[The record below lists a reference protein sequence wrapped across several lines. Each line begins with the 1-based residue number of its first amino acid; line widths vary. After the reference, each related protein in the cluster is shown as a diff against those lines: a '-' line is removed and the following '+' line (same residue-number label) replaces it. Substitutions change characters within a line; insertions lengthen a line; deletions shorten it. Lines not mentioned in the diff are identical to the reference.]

1 MGVTALMIR
10 TLGGVAAGVAI
21 AIALMMLVEG
31 LANMVF
37 PPPRVNLNDPNAA
50 ASLPLANQLFPVL
63 AWFVATLVGGWI
75 AVQLSGRGWTA
86 WLVAASVLVGEILDY
101 LLGRHTAWVMGA
113 GILAPIAAAWIA
125 QKLRG
130 RTPRVSA

>member
-1 MGVTALMIR
+1 MIR

-31 LANMVF
+31 LGNMVF
-37 PPPRVNLNDPNAA
+37 PPPRVNLNDPNAPA
-50 ASLPLANQLFPVL
+50 ALPVANQLFPVL
-63 AWFVATLVGGWI
+63 GWFIATLVGGWI
-75 AVQLSGRGWTA
+75 AIQLSGRGWTA
-86 WLVAASVLVGEILDY
+86 WLVAASVLIGEILDY
-101 LLGRHTAWVMGA
+101 LLGRHAAWVMVA

-125 QKLRG
+125 QKLPG

>member
-1 MGVTALMIR
+1 MIR

-31 LANMVF
+31 LGNMAF

>member
-1 MGVTALMIR
+1 MIR

-31 LANMVF
+31 LGNMAF

-86 WLVAASVLVGEILDY
+86 WLVACSVLVGEILDY
-101 LLGRHTAWVMGA
+101 LLGRHSVWVMGA

-125 QKLRG
+125 QKLPG

>member
-1 MGVTALMIR
+1 MIR

-125 QKLRG
+125 QKLPG

>member
-1 MGVTALMIR
+1 MIR

-31 LANMVF
+31 LANMAV
-37 PPPRVNLNDPNAA
+37 PPPRVNLNDPNAPA
-50 ASLPLANQLFPVL
+50 ALPVANQLFPVL
-63 AWFVATLVGGWI
+63 GWFIATLVGGWI
-75 AVQLSGRGWTA
+75 AIQLSGREWTA
-86 WLVAASVLVGEILDY
+86 WLVAGSVLVGEILDY
-101 LLGRHTAWVMGA
+101 LLGRHAAWVMVA

-125 QKLRG
+125 QKLPG

>member
-1 MGVTALMIR
+1 MIR

-37 PPPRVNLNDPNAA
+37 PPPRVNLNNPNAA

>member
-1 MGVTALMIR
+1 MIR

-31 LANMVF
+31 LGNMAF

-75 AVQLSGRGWTA
+75 AVQLSRRGWIA
-86 WLVAASVLVGEILDY
+86 WLVAGSVLVGEILDY

>member
-1 MGVTALMIR
+1 
-10 TLGGVAAGVAI
+10 
-21 AIALMMLVEG
+21 MMLVEG

>member
-1 MGVTALMIR
+1 MIR